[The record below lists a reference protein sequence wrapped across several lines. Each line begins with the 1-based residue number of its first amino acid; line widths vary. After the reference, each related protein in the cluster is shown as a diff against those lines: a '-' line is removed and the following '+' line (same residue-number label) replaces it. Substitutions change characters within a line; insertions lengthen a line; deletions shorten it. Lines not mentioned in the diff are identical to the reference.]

1 MSQALE
7 GLKPGLVWK
16 YFGEIAKIPR
26 CSNTKRDHAYVVATA
41 KKLGLEVKTD
51 KYGNARSGSR
61 EPRERRIAQHRSA
74 GPPRYGV

>member
-26 CSNTKRDHAYVVATA
+26 CSKHETAITAYVVATA

-51 KYGNARSGSR
+51 KYGNV
-61 EPRERRIAQHRSA
+61 AQHRPA